1 MKLHKT
7 LLIAMCVIGLASC
20 ENKKKDNNSMSNPTH
35 TPDKESVIENA
46 ENAKDASTDNAIQ
59 IQVTMEAKSDSK
71 VSGNIVFTQVDDTV
85 KMLGELEGL
94 KPNTEHAIHLHET
107 ADCSAHDAKS
117 SGGHW
122 NPTDSKHGK
131 WGDAE
136 GYHHGDIG
144 NFTTDENGNATVTFE
159 TDQWC
164 LNCEDET
171 KTIVGRGIIIHEGT
185 DDFTTQPTGDAGKR
199 IACGAINR

>member
-136 GYHHGDIG
+136 GYHRGDIG